1 MMEEMK
7 AGLESA
13 TPELPQRP
21 VREEPKALS
30 EEEQKRKDKE
40 LQRMFQ
46 LDKIFKEFDKVR
58 KTKTLILTSFLL
70 SMVLAAIFFAACFLD
85 DLFWF
90 WGWLYR
96 LLHDGLLGITGDGG
110 VLHTDCR
117 WGLYTS
123 LERQWE
129 WRV

>member
-7 AGLESA
+7 AGLESD

-58 KTKTLILTSFLL
+58 KIISPQTTF
-70 SMVLAAIFFAACFLD
+70 
-85 DLFWF
+85 
-90 WGWLYR
+90 
-96 LLHDGLLGITGDGG
+96 
-110 VLHTDCR
+110 
-117 WGLYTS
+117 
-123 LERQWE
+123 
-129 WRV
+129 

>member
-7 AGLESA
+7 AGLEST

-58 KTKTLILTSFLL
+58 KPSH
-70 SMVLAAIFFAACFLD
+70 LD
-85 DLFWF
+85 F
-90 WGWLYR
+90 
-96 LLHDGLLGITGDGG
+96 H
-110 VLHTDCR
+110 
-117 WGLYTS
+117 
-123 LERQWE
+123 
-129 WRV
+129 

>member
-7 AGLESA
+7 AGLESD

-58 KTKTLILTSFLL
+58 KTIS
-70 SMVLAAIFFAACFLD
+70 SRLD
-85 DLFWF
+85 FHF
-90 WGWLYR
+90 VV
-96 LLHDGLLGITGDGG
+96 H
-110 VLHTDCR
+110 CR
-117 WGLYTS
+117 
-123 LERQWE
+123 
-129 WRV
+129 V